1 MDYTEINSCRGCHS
15 GNDSLRVVLEMDP
28 MPLAGQFCASREDAL
43 SASTYPLTWVRC
55 AQCGLVQVL
64 EDVHD
69 KILFSTYN
77 YSSSTVGG
85 LVRHFEEYAEFL
97 TNRFGRDQN
106 PRLLEIGCNDGV
118 LLNQLPD
125 SWRLAGVDPSD
136 VARRAAEYQS
146 HYELLNA
153 SWSLNTARQSGL
165 EGSMDVV
172 TGSNCLAHISDLK
185 ETFKA
190 AALAL
195 KPGGEF
201 WLEVHDLASTL
212 KGAQWDTIYH
222 EHKVE
227 WSEESLC
234 RCLEPL
240 GLKHVSTIELP
251 LHGGLLRCGFRREE
265 AGTLRFSGARG
276 RGARPG
282 QGE

>member
-125 SWRLAGVDPSD
+125 SW
-136 VARRAAEYQS
+136 
-146 HYELLNA
+146 
-153 SWSLNTARQSGL
+153 
-165 EGSMDVV
+165 
-172 TGSNCLAHISDLK
+172 
-185 ETFKA
+185 
-190 AALAL
+190 
-195 KPGGEF
+195 
-201 WLEVHDLASTL
+201 
-212 KGAQWDTIYH
+212 
-222 EHKVE
+222 
-227 WSEESLC
+227 
-234 RCLEPL
+234 
-240 GLKHVSTIELP
+240 
-251 LHGGLLRCGFRREE
+251 
-265 AGTLRFSGARG
+265 
-276 RGARPG
+276 
-282 QGE
+282 